1 VPVRGDVVTDGAYH
15 ELEWGDDDLTVV
27 EDEEV
32 TAVYPASWFLPE
44 AEVAPR
50 RPTRPVLMVIRDE
63 TTKEG

>member
-1 VPVRGDVVTDGAYH
+1 MAYP
-15 ELEWGDDDLTVV
+15 ELEEFGAIPT
-27 EDEEV
+27 EEIAFDWEAEEI
-32 TAVYPASWFLPE
+32 TAVYPAWFLPE